1 MTEPSNTEPSNIE
14 RSVEANLKD
23 LGISYELVQIDPDFA
38 DTAEFCREYG
48 YSLDICGNTIVVA
61 SKKGEKQY
69 AACIV
74 LGSDRLDVNKT
85 VRSMMGVSRLSFASA
100 EETEALTGM
109 TVGGVTPF
117 ALPADLQVYADE
129 KVLSVDRLILG
140 SGSRSSK
147 ILVAPEDLRKLPKV
161 QFVDGLSINRE

>member
-1 MTEPSNTEPSNIE
+1 MTQQNDIE
-14 RSVEANLKD
+14 KSVEANLRE
-23 LGISYELVQIDPDFA
+23 LGIPYELIQIDPDFA
-38 DTAEFCREYG
+38 DTGEFCREYG
-48 YSLDICGNTIVVA
+48 YGLDICGNTIVVA
-61 SKKGEKQY
+61 SKRGEKQY

-85 VRSMMGVSRLSFASA
+85 VRSAMGVSRLSFASA

-109 TVGGVTPF
+109 TIGGVTPF
-117 ALPADLQVYADE
+117 ALPPDLQVYADE

-147 ILVAPEDLRKLPKV
+147 ILVAPEDLGKLPKV
-161 QFVDGLSINRE
+161 QFVAGLSLDRV

>member
-1 MTEPSNTEPSNIE
+1 MAAQSEIE
-14 RSVEANLKD
+14 KTVIATLQN
-23 LGISYELVQIDPDFA
+23 LGIPYEFIEIEPDFA
-38 DTAEFCREYG
+38 DTADFCREYG

-61 SKKGEKQY
+61 SKRGEKQY
-69 AACIV
+69 SACIV

-85 VRSMMGVSRLSFASA
+85 VRSLMGVSRLSFASA

-109 TVGGVTPF
+109 AVGGVTPF

-129 KVLSVDRLILG
+129 KVLSAERLILG

-161 QFVDGLSINRE
+161 QFVAGLSIDRV

>member
-1 MTEPSNTEPSNIE
+1 MTQRSEIE
-14 RSVEANLKD
+14 MAVEANLREM
-23 LGISYELVQIDPDFA
+23 GISYELVQINPDFA
-38 DTAEFCREYG
+38 DTADFCREYG

-61 SKKGEKQY
+61 SKRGEIQY
-69 AACIV
+69 SACIV

-85 VRSMMGVSRLSFASA
+85 VRSLMGVSRLSFASA

-109 TVGGVTPF
+109 AVGGVTPF

-129 KVLSVDRLILG
+129 KLLSVERLILG

-147 ILVAPEDLRKLPKV
+147 ILVAPEDLRKLPRV
-161 QFVDGLSINRE
+161 QFVAGLSIDRV

>member
-1 MTEPSNTEPSNIE
+1 MTQQNEIE
-14 RSVEANLKD
+14 ELVAANLQE
-23 LGISYELVQIDPDFA
+23 LGISYELVRINPEFA

-48 YSLDICGNTIVVA
+48 YSLDVCGNTILVA
-61 SKKGEKQY
+61 SKRGEKQY
-69 AACIV
+69 SACIV

-85 VRSMMGVSRLSFASA
+85 VRSLMGVSRLSFASA

-117 ALPADLQVYADE
+117 ALPTDLPVYADE
-129 KVLSVDRLILG
+129 KLLAVERLILG

-147 ILVAPEDLRKLPKV
+147 ILVAPEDLGKLPKV
-161 QFVDGLSINRE
+161 QFVAGLSIERG

>member
-1 MTEPSNTEPSNIE
+1 MTSQDDIE
-14 RSVEANLKD
+14 KSVEANLRE
-23 LGISYELVQIDPDFA
+23 LGIAYELIQINPDFA
-38 DTAEFCREYG
+38 DTANFCREYG
-48 YSLDICGNTIVVA
+48 YSLDISGNTIVVA
-61 SKKGEKQY
+61 TKKGEKQY

-85 VRSMMGVSRLSFASA
+85 VRSLMGVSRLSFASA

-129 KVLSVDRLILG
+129 KVLSVERLILG

-147 ILVAPEDLRKLPKV
+147 ILIAPEDLKKLPKV
-161 QFVDGLSINRE
+161 QFVEGLSLQRE

>member
-1 MTEPSNTEPSNIE
+1 MTQQSEIE
-14 RSVEANLKD
+14 KVVVANLRE
-23 LGISYELVQIDPDFA
+23 LGISYELVQINPDFA

-61 SKKGEKQY
+61 SKRGEKQY
-69 AACIV
+69 SACIV

-85 VRSMMGVSRLSFASA
+85 VRSLMGVSRLSFASA
-100 EETEALTGM
+100 EETETLTGM
-109 TVGGVTPF
+109 AVGGVTPF

-129 KVLSVDRLILG
+129 KVLSVERLILG

-161 QFVDGLSINRE
+161 QFVAGLSIDRG

>member
-1 MTEPSNTEPSNIE
+1 MSQQSDIE

-23 LGISYELVQIDPDFA
+23 LGISYELVQINSDFA
-38 DTAEFCREYG
+38 DTTEFCREYG

-61 SKKGEKQY
+61 SKRGEKQY

-85 VRSMMGVSRLSFASA
+85 VRSVMGVSRLSFASA
-100 EETEALTGM
+100 GETEVLTGM
-109 TVGGVTPF
+109 TIGGVTPF

-129 KVLSVDRLILG
+129 MVLSVDRLILG

-147 ILVAPEDLRKLPKV
+147 ILIAPEDLRKLPRV
-161 QFVDGLSINRE
+161 QFVDGLSIKRK